1 MIALPQERS
10 NFSRFLQG
18 IKMKKY
24 WLIPLMILFGAP
36 YANSCGG
43 QFDPASGTCRII
55 GPDGKMILYNSAPPQ
70 SGYSGGYS
78 SDDYSNAPSQPIPF
92 YAAIAVNRNTGDWG
106 WSTGTLAESSAIED
120 AKNNCEKAGNGPC
133 DTTATQLNGCL
144 AMASSRGKNGSWSYF
159 LSNSGTCGS
168 VEKEALSNCRASKA
182 KNCKIEIG
190 QLDSEY
196 QYLVE
201 PLLRN

>member
-1 MIALPQERS
+1 
-10 NFSRFLQG
+10 
-18 IKMKKY
+18 MKKY
-24 WLIPLMILFGAP
+24 WLILLTMFAGNT
-36 YANSCGG
+36 YANPTYDATRGAL
-43 QFDPASGTCRII
+43 QNDPSLCSYG
-55 GPDGKMILYNSAPPQ
+55 YNPNCSTQ
-70 SGYSGGYS
+70 GGYSGGYS

-106 WSTGTLAESSAIED
+106 WSTGTLTEFSAIED

-182 KNCKIEIG
+182 KNCKIEIH

>member
-1 MIALPQERS
+1 M
-10 NFSRFLQG
+10 
-18 IKMKKY
+18 
-24 WLIPLMILFGAP
+24 
-36 YANSCGG
+36 
-43 QFDPASGTCRII
+43 
-55 GPDGKMILYNSAPPQ
+55 
-70 SGYSGGYS
+70 
-78 SDDYSNAPSQPIPF
+78 
-92 YAAIAVNRNTGDWG
+92 NRNTGDWG
-106 WSTGTLAESSAIED
+106 WSTGTLTEFSAIED

-133 DTTATQLNGCL
+133 EDTATQLNGCL

>member
-1 MIALPQERS
+1 
-10 NFSRFLQG
+10 
-18 IKMKKY
+18 MKKY
-24 WLIPLMILFGAP
+24 WLILLMMLADNI
-36 YANSCGG
+36 YANPTYDATRGALQNDPSLCGYG
-43 QFDPASGTCRII
+43 
-55 GPDGKMILYNSAPPQ
+55 YNPNCSSQ

-78 SDDYSNAPSQPIPF
+78 SDDYSNIPSRPITF

-120 AKNNCEKAGNGPC
+120 AKNNCEKVGNGPC
-133 DTTATQLNGCL
+133 EAAATQLNGCL

-159 LSNSGTCGS
+159 FSNSGTCGS

-182 KNCKIEIG
+182 KNCKIEIH

>member
-10 NFSRFLQG
+10 NFSHFLQG

-24 WLIPLMILFGAP
+24 WLIPLMILIGSP

-106 WSTGTLAESSAIED
+106 CQQVLW
-120 AKNNCEKAGNGPC
+120 
-133 DTTATQLNGCL
+133 LNL
-144 AMASSRGKNGSWSYF
+144 L
-159 LSNSGTCGS
+159 LS
-168 VEKEALSNCRASKA
+168 KMP
-182 KNCKIEIG
+182 KIT
-190 QLDSEY
+190 
-196 QYLVE
+196 VKK
-201 PLLRN
+201 

>member
-24 WLIPLMILFGAP
+24 WLIPLMILAGSP

-78 SDDYSNAPSQPIPF
+78 SDDYSNAPSQPIPS

-106 WSTGTLAESSAIED
+106 WSTGTLTEFSAIED

-133 DTTATQLNGCL
+133 EATATQL
-144 AMASSRGKNGSWSYF
+144 NGSWSYF

-182 KNCKIEIG
+182 KNCKIEIR

-196 QYLVE
+196 QYMVE

>member
-10 NFSRFLQG
+10 NFYRFLQG

-24 WLIPLMILFGAP
+24 WLILLMMLAGNI
-36 YANSCGG
+36 YANPTYDATRGALQNDPSLCGYG
-43 QFDPASGTCRII
+43 
-55 GPDGKMILYNSAPPQ
+55 YNPNCSSQ

-78 SDDYSNAPSQPIPF
+78 SDDYSNAPSQPIPS

-106 WSTGTLAESSAIED
+106 WSTGTLTEFSAIED

-133 DTTATQLNGCL
+133 EATATQLNGCL

-182 KNCKIEIG
+182 KNCKIEIR

>member
-1 MIALPQERS
+1 
-10 NFSRFLQG
+10 
-18 IKMKKY
+18 MKKY
-24 WLIPLMILFGAP
+24 WLILLMMPAGNI
-36 YANSCGG
+36 YANPTYDATRGALQNDPSLCGYG
-43 QFDPASGTCRII
+43 
-55 GPDGKMILYNSAPPQ
+55 YNPNCPPQ

-78 SDDYSNAPSQPIPF
+78 SDDYSNIPSRPITF

-133 DTTATQLNGCL
+133 EATATQLNGCL

-182 KNCKIEIG
+182 KNCKIEIR

>member
-1 MIALPQERS
+1 
-10 NFSRFLQG
+10 
-18 IKMKKY
+18 
-24 WLIPLMILFGAP
+24 MILH
-36 YANSCGG
+36 YA
-43 QFDPASGTCRII
+43 AMVII
-55 GPDGKMILYNSAPPQ
+55 QIAQRKEDILEGIQVMTTQTPLAN
-70 SGYSGGYS
+70 
-78 SDDYSNAPSQPIPF
+78 PSLF

-120 AKNNCEKAGNGPC
+120 AKNNCEKQGMAHV
-133 DTTATQLNGCL
+133 TLRATQLNGCL

-182 KNCKIEIG
+182 KNCKIEIH

>member
-24 WLIPLMILFGAP
+24 WLIPLMILAGSP

-78 SDDYSNAPSQPIPF
+78 SDDYSNAPSQPIPS

-106 WSTGTLAESSAIED
+106 WSTGTLTEFSAIED

-133 DTTATQLNGCL
+133 EATATQLNGCL
-144 AMASSRGKNGSWSYF
+144 AMASSRGKMVVGLISYQIRGLVAQLKKKHYQTVGQAKLKTVKLKSASLI
-159 LSNSGTCGS
+159 LSINTW
-168 VEKEALSNCRASKA
+168 LNR
-182 KNCKIEIG
+182 
-190 QLDSEY
+190 Y
-196 QYLVE
+196 
-201 PLLRN
+201 